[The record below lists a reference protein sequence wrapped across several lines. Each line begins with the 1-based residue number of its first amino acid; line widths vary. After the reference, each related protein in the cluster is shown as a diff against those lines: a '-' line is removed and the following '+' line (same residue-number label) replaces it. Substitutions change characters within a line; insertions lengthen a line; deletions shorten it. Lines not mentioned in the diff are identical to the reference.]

1 MLTVETYLAQSPT
14 HGIGIFAAEDI
25 ARGEVV
31 WVYNP
36 VIDRT
41 FSPDEWLGLERQ
53 VSPACFAMIARY
65 TYKQDGQF
73 VLCADNSQFMNH
85 AEVANVGSLDNLDVM
100 VALVDIARDEE
111 LLCDYR
117 EYSDPD
123 DHHRLWLDRQPR
135 RHGET

>member
-1 MLTVETYLAQSPT
+1 MLTVDTYLAQSPT
-14 HGIGIFAAEDI
+14 HGIGIYAARDI
-25 ARGEVV
+25 ARGEIV

-41 FSPDEWLGLERQ
+41 FSPAEWQSLEQQ

-65 TYKQDGQF
+65 TYKQDDRF

-85 AEVANVGSLDNLDVM
+85 ADVANVGSPDDLDVM
-100 VALVDIARDEE
+100 IALTDIGKDEE

-123 DHHRLWLDRQPR
+123 DHHRLWLDRQ
-135 RHGET
+135 